1 MTEQSDG
8 GPGVRSFADL
18 HSHSS
23 ASFDSLSDPRKMMNK
38 ALQLGLTHLAITDHE
53 RVDGAQRA
61 RDFAPPGL
69 QVIVGEEIKSRDG
82 DIIGL
87 FLERAVPPGLSAAD
101 TAVAIREQGG
111 LVGLPHPFDNF
122 RSSGGSQAGDAE
134 RKLDELAAI
143 VDYVETHNA
152 RAYRDANPMAGAFA
166 ERHGLPGTASS
177 DAHSVTEVGIA
188 STILPGV
195 FSTADDLRELLPR
208 AELMTGR
215 ASYYVRL
222 WTPFSKVVNRFRG
235 NGRIRP
241 SEATGEEAS

>member
-1 MTEQSDG
+1 VG
-8 GPGVRSFADL
+8 GAGSVRSFADL

-23 ASFDSLSDPRKMMNK
+23 ASFDSLSNPRKMIDK
-38 ALQLGLTHLAITDHE
+38 ALRVGLTHLAITDHE

-61 RDFAPPGL
+61 RDMAPAGL
-69 QVIVGEEIKSRDG
+69 QVIVGEEVKSRDG

-101 TAVAIREQGG
+101 TAAAIRDQGG

-122 RSSGGSQAGDAE
+122 RSSGGSQASDAQQ
-134 RKLDELAAI
+134 KLEELAAI
-143 VDYVETHNA
+143 VDYVEVHNA

-166 ERHGLPGTASS
+166 DRHGLPGTASS
-177 DAHSVTEVGIA
+177 DAHSITELGVA
-188 STILPGV
+188 STILPGA
-195 FSTADDLRELLPR
+195 FSTAEGLRELLPD

-222 WTPFSKVVNRFRG
+222 WTPISKVVNRLRG

-241 SEATGEEAS
+241 PVPTGEGSA